1 MGLCCFVRAFSCSGE
16 QGLIFTAV
24 LKFLVAVASLV
35 AEYGLYGA
43 WGSALV
49 AQGLSTCSSGAQ
61 HFVVLRLSCTVA
73 WGIFPGQ
80 RSNPFPFHRKADS

>member
-1 MGLCCFVRAFSCSGE
+1 MSEL
-16 QGLIFTAV
+16 
-24 LKFLVAVASLV
+24 FLVLVSGGYSLIASPRFLTVVASLG
-35 AEYGLYGA
+35 AAHGLYGA
-43 WGSALV
+43 WVSALV